1 MHNEC
6 RLLHASSELR
16 TLVGHLAEGTIH
28 SYLKRPLGALKE
40 RTGIQEG
47 KEGEQE
53 NEEQGQGEKEAAK
66 EEGET

>member
-16 TLVGHLAEGTIH
+16 ALVGHLADGTLH

-40 RTGIQEG
+40 STGMQEG
-47 KEGEQE
+47 QVEG
-53 NEEQGQGEKEAAK
+53 
-66 EEGET
+66 EGET